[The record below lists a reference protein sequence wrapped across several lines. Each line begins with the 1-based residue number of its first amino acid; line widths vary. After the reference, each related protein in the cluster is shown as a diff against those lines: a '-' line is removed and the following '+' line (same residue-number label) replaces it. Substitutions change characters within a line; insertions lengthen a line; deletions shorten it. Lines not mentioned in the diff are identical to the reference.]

1 MVVRLKYG
9 CPVPTDAGPAAGSPT
24 LGVGAVALRDG
35 SLLMVQRAHDPGAG
49 LWSIPG
55 GKVETGEYL
64 VQAVE
69 REVLEETGLRAEVGD
84 LLGIHEVIG
93 AVHYVVLDYT
103 AEITGDPTPRAA
115 GDAADARWVPLDTIG
130 DLDCTPRFEETLAG
144 WGVLP
149 SADEQGD

>member
-1 MVVRLKYG
+1 M
-9 CPVPTDAGPAAGSPT
+9 
-24 LGVGAVALRDG
+24 LRDG
-35 SLLMVQRAHDPGAG
+35 ALLMVQRANDPGAG

-64 VQAVE
+64 IQAVL
-69 REVLEETGLRAEVGD
+69 REVLEETGLTVEVGD

-103 AEITGDPTPRAA
+103 AEITGDPAPRPA
-115 GDAADARWVPLDTIG
+115 GDASDVRWVPLGAIG
-130 DLDCTPRFEETLAG
+130 DLECTPRFEETLAG
-144 WGVLP
+144 WGVLA

>member
-1 MVVRLKYG
+1 V
-9 CPVPTDAGPAAGSPT
+9 
-24 LGVGAVALRDG
+24 LRDG
-35 SLLMVQRAHDPGAG
+35 ALLMVQRANDPGAG

-64 VQAVE
+64 IQAVL
-69 REVLEETGLRAEVGD
+69 REVLEETGLTVEVGD

-103 AEITGDPTPRAA
+103 AEITGDPAPRPA
-115 GDAADARWVPLDTIG
+115 GDASDVRWVPLGAIG
-130 DLDCTPRFEETLAG
+130 DLECTPRFEETLAG
-144 WGVLP
+144 WGVLA